1 MKPQIRLQSL
11 IAVAAKRKAAIT
23 TIVPAEKEKEKV
35 VDCIQQSTEGVL
47 SLMAGTVVFWL
58 MGAIVTE
65 LMGLGQ
71 VVNLLWAVSVC
82 VILLYYSHWYCRI

>member
-11 IAVAAKRKAAIT
+11 IAVAAKRKAIT
-23 TIVPAEKEKEKV
+23 AIVPAEKEKDKV

-47 SLMAGTVVFWL
+47 SLMSGTVVFWL

>member
-11 IAVAAKRKAAIT
+11 IAVAAKRKAIT
-23 TIVPAEKEKEKV
+23 AIVPAEKEKEKT

-82 VILLYYSHWYCRI
+82 LILLYYSHWYCRI

>member
-11 IAVAAKRKAAIT
+11 IAVAAKRKAIT
-23 TIVPAEKEKEKV
+23 AIVPAEKEKDKV

>member
-11 IAVAAKRKAAIT
+11 IAVAAKRKAIT
-23 TIVPAEKEKEKV
+23 AIVPAEKEKEKT

>member
-11 IAVAAKRKAAIT
+11 IAVAAKRKAIT
-23 TIVPAEKEKEKV
+23 AIVPAEKEKEKV

>member
-11 IAVAAKRKAAIT
+11 IAVAAARKASTAI
-23 TIVPAEKEKEKV
+23 VLAEKEKEKV
-35 VDCIQQSTEGVL
+35 TVDCVQQPTESIISMML
-47 SLMAGTVVFWL
+47 GTGILWL

-82 VILLYYSHWYCRI
+82 LILLYYSNWYCRI

>member
-11 IAVAAKRKAAIT
+11 IAVAAKRKAIT
-23 TIVPAEKEKEKV
+23 AIVPAEKEKEKV

-82 VILLYYSHWYCRI
+82 LILLYYSHWYCRI